1 MEFIQKV
8 WNLSYHGRFLNGR
21 KSYQLKEHFRTHEEY
36 VKRESMWKQRDQGA
50 FAVIKEL
57 NCHGGSE
64 DDEEERGARNI
75 FKDKSKWSF
84 DA

>member
-1 MEFIQKV
+1 
-8 WNLSYHGRFLNGR
+8 
-21 KSYQLKEHFRTHEEY
+21 
-36 VKRESMWKQRDQGA
+36 MWKQRDQGA